1 MKDSLM
7 KMPFNAEEAHK
18 LFSQQYNPD
27 DLLTRVELYI
37 KCVITRIIK
46 EKSYEGENSV
56 TVKTRFRGKYFHNL
70 VIKIL
75 RSNGYKVTFQKIE
88 FNKCLMTIQW

>member
-1 MKDSLM
+1 MKDSLI

-18 LFSQQYNPD
+18 LFSQRYNPD
-27 DLLTRVELYI
+27 NLLNSVERYI
-37 KCVITRIIK
+37 KYVITRIIK
-46 EKSYEGENSV
+46 EKSYEGKNSV
-56 TVKTRFRGKYFHNL
+56 TVKTSFRGKYFHNL

-88 FNKCLMTIQW
+88 FNNCLMTIQW